1 MASFADRLIGA
12 IRTKDSRCVV
22 GLDPRIDQMPAF
34 VRASEPCA
42 AITAFH
48 ELILDAV
55 ADLVPAVKPQLAFF
69 EQYGVAG
76 MQAFENTVRAAK
88 QRGLLVIAD
97 GKRNDI
103 SSTAEAYANAY
114 LGGGAFG
121 CDALTVTP
129 YMGRDSLAPF
139 VDSCTKHGKG
149 LFVILKTSN
158 PGSKD
163 FEDQPLA
170 ETGRPLYEK
179 IAGVLNELGRD
190 LVGESGYSSI
200 GAVIGATFPE
210 EGRRLRGLM
219 PKALI
224 LVPGYGAQGGSAKA
238 AAECFNEDGLGA
250 VVNSSRGITYAFRDP
265 DITRDAFV
273 RLVRENTLRMI
284 DDVNLSLA
292 NPQKLL
298 RSPALPRA

>member
-1 MASFADRLIGA
+1 MPSFADRLIQQILA
-12 IRTKDSRCVV
+12 KDSRCVV
-22 GLDPRIDQMPAF
+22 GLDPRVEQMPAF
-34 VRASEPCA
+34 LTGNGAYA

-48 ELILDAV
+48 ELVIDAI

-69 EQYGVAG
+69 EQYGVVG
-76 MQAFENTVRAAK
+76 MQAFENTVLKAK

-114 LGGGAFG
+114 LGANGFD

-129 YMGRDSLAPF
+129 YLGRDSLVPF
-139 VDSCTKHGKG
+139 VEACQKHGKG
-149 LFVILKTSN
+149 LFVVLKTSN

-163 FEDQPLA
+163 FEDQPL
-170 ETGRPLYEK
+170 ETTGRQLYEK
-179 IAGVLNELGRD
+179 IAGVLNELGD
-190 LVGESGYSSI
+190 VLVGDSGYSSI

-210 EGRRLRGLM
+210 EGRRLRSMM

-250 VVNSSRGITYAFRDP
+250 IVNSSRGITYAFGDQNISRD
-265 DITRDAFV
+265 TFV
-273 RLVRENTLRMI
+273 QSVRENTLRMI
-284 DDVNLSLA
+284 EEINTAV
-292 NPQKLL
+292 KTTT
-298 RSPALPRA
+298 PALR

>member
-1 MASFADRLIGA
+1 MASFADRLIEE
-12 IRTKDSRCVV
+12 IRTKDSRCIV

-34 VRASEPCA
+34 VGSSICA
-42 AITAFH
+42 AITEFH
-48 ELILDAV
+48 ELVLDAV
-55 ADLVPAVKPQLAFF
+55 VDLVPAVKPQLAFF

-76 MQAFENTVRAAK
+76 LQAFENTVRAAR

-114 LGGGAFG
+114 LGGAGFD

-129 YMGRDSLAPF
+129 YLGRDSLVPF
-139 VDSCTKHGKG
+139 VEACKRYGKG
-149 LFVILKTSN
+149 LFVVLKTSN

-163 FEDQPLA
+163 FEDQLLA

-179 IAGVLNELGRD
+179 IGCVLNELGGE

-210 EGRRLRGLM
+210 EGRRLRALM

-224 LVPGYGAQGGSAKA
+224 LVPGYGAQGGSANA

-250 VVNSSRGITYAFRDP
+250 IVNSSRGITYAFGEP
-265 DITRDAFV
+265 NISRDAFV
-273 RLVRENTLRMI
+273 RSVRENTVRMI
-284 DDVNLSLA
+284 EEVNAAL
-292 NPQKLL
+292 KTTTG
-298 RSPALPRA
+298 ALP

>member
-1 MASFADRLIGA
+1 
-12 IRTKDSRCVV
+12 
-22 GLDPRIDQMPAF
+22 
-34 VRASEPCA
+34 
-42 AITAFH
+42 
-48 ELILDAV
+48 
-55 ADLVPAVKPQLAFF
+55 
-69 EQYGVAG
+69 
-76 MQAFENTVRAAK
+76 
-88 QRGLLVIAD
+88 
-97 GKRNDI
+97 
-103 SSTAEAYANAY
+103 
-114 LGGGAFG
+114 
-121 CDALTVTP
+121 
-129 YMGRDSLAPF
+129 MGRDSLAPF

>member
-1 MASFADRLIGA
+1 MALFADRLIEK
-12 IRTKDSRCVV
+12 IRAKDSRCVV
-22 GLDPRIDQMPAF
+22 GLDPRVDQMPEF
-34 VRASEPCA
+34 VRSHGTYA

-48 ELILDAV
+48 ELVIDAV

-69 EQYGVAG
+69 EQYGVLG
-76 MQAFENTVRAAK
+76 MQAFDNTVRAAK
-88 QRGLLVIAD
+88 KRGLLVIAD

-114 LGGGAFG
+114 LSAGEVDRDAGFD

-129 YMGRDSLAPF
+129 YLGRDSLVPF
-139 VDSCTKHGKG
+139 VEACKKHGKG
-149 LFVILKTSN
+149 LFVVLKTSN

-163 FEDQPLA
+163 FEDQTLA

-179 IAGVLNELGRD
+179 IGGVLNELGASM
-190 LVGESGYSSI
+190 VGESGYSSI

-210 EGRRLRGLM
+210 EGRRLRTLM

-238 AAECFNEDGLGA
+238 AAECFNDDGLGA
-250 VVNSSRGITYAFRDP
+250 IVNSSRGITYAFGDP
-265 DITRDAFV
+265 NISRDAFV
-273 RLVRENTLRMI
+273 HSVRENTLRMI
-284 DDVNLSLA
+284 AEVNA
-292 NPQKLL
+292 AVKTPTA
-298 RSPALPRA
+298 ALP

>member
-1 MASFADRLIGA
+1 MALFADRLIEK
-12 IRTKDSRCVV
+12 IRAKDSRCVV
-22 GLDPRIDQMPAF
+22 GLDPRVDQMPEF
-34 VRASEPCA
+34 VRAHGTYA

-48 ELILDAV
+48 ELVIDAV

-69 EQYGVAG
+69 EQYGVLG
-76 MQAFENTVRAAK
+76 MQAFDNTVRAAK
-88 QRGLLVIAD
+88 KRGLLVIAD

-114 LGGGAFG
+114 LSAREVDADAGFD

-129 YMGRDSLAPF
+129 YLGRDSLVPF
-139 VDSCTKHGKG
+139 VEACRKHGKG
-149 LFVILKTSN
+149 LFVVLKTSN

-163 FEDQPLA
+163 FEDQPLS

-179 IAGVLNELGRD
+179 IGGVLNELGAS
-190 LVGESGYSSI
+190 LVGEAGYSSI

-210 EGRRLRGLM
+210 EGRRLRELM

-238 AAECFNEDGLGA
+238 AAECFNDDGLGA
-250 VVNSSRGITYAFRDP
+250 IVNSSRGITYAFGDSN
-265 DITRDAFV
+265 ISRDAFV
-273 RLVRENTLRMI
+273 HSVRENTLRMI
-284 DDVNLSLA
+284 AEVNAAVKS
-292 NPQKLL
+292 
-298 RSPALPRA
+298 SVPA

>member
-1 MASFADRLIGA
+1 MASFADRLIEQILA
-12 IRTKDSRCVV
+12 KDSRCVV

-34 VRASEPCA
+34 VGSGACS
-42 AITAFH
+42 AITNFH

-69 EQYGVAG
+69 EQYGIAG
-76 MQAFENTVRAAK
+76 MQAFENTVRAARE
-88 QRGLLVIAD
+88 RGLLVIAD

-114 LGGGAFG
+114 LGGGGFD

-129 YMGRDSLAPF
+129 YLGRDSLAPF
-139 VDSCTKHGKG
+139 VDACKRQGKG
-149 LFVILKTSN
+149 LFVVLKTSN

-163 FEDQPLA
+163 FEDQRLA

-179 IAGVLNELGRD
+179 IAGALNELGRD

-210 EGRRLRGLM
+210 EGRRLRSLM

-238 AAECFNEDGLGA
+238 AAECFNDDGLGA
-250 VVNSSRGITYAFRDP
+250 VVNSSRGITYAFGNP
-265 DITRDAFV
+265 DISRHAFV
-273 RLVRENTLRMI
+273 RSVRENTLRMI
-284 DDVNLSLA
+284 SEINGALKTTVA
-292 NPQKLL
+292 N
-298 RSPALPRA
+298 

>member
-1 MASFADRLIGA
+1 MALFADRLLDKV
-12 IRTKDSRCVV
+12 RSKDSRCVV

-34 VRASEPCA
+34 VSQSGACL
-42 AITAFH
+42 AITEFH
-48 ELILDAV
+48 ELVLDAV

-76 MQAFENTVRAAK
+76 IQAFENTVRAAR

-114 LGGGAFG
+114 LGGGFD

-129 YMGRDSLAPF
+129 YLGRDSLVPF
-139 VDSCTKHGKG
+139 VESCRKHGKG
-149 LFVILKTSN
+149 LFVVLKTSN
-158 PGSKD
+158 PGSQD
-163 FEDQPLA
+163 FEDQRLA

-179 IAGVLNELGRD
+179 IAGALNELGRE

-210 EGRRLRGLM
+210 EGRRLRSLM

-250 VVNSSRGITYAFRDP
+250 IVNSSRGITYAFGDP
-265 DITRDAFV
+265 NISRDAFV
-273 RLVRENTLRMI
+273 RSVRDNTLRMI
-284 DDVNLSLA
+284 GEINAALKTA
-292 NPQKLL
+292 TA
-298 RSPALPRA
+298 ALP

>member
-1 MASFADRLIGA
+1 
-12 IRTKDSRCVV
+12 
-22 GLDPRIDQMPAF
+22 
-34 VRASEPCA
+34 
-42 AITAFH
+42 
-48 ELILDAV
+48 
-55 ADLVPAVKPQLAFF
+55 
-69 EQYGVAG
+69 
-76 MQAFENTVRAAK
+76 VRAAK